1 MAWRFSRGRRRRG
14 GGLASS
20 IAGFA
25 AGAGLIYLLD
35 PRRGAGRR
43 SQVAQRA
50 GRVLREVEQTV
61 EAGAREL
68 RHRARGLAHEAAAR
82 VERDLASDDVIV
94 ERVRAKLGR
103 LSAHPSAIR
112 VVSHGGRVELSGPIF
127 SAERSQVLRGVRI
140 VRGVRGVEDRLE
152 PHDDAAGVPALQ
164 GAGPMPAPRPAPLQR
179 HWAPRTRLLAGVAG
193 TFLVC
198 RALFG
203 KGLGRIPAGVA
214 GAALLGK
221 VMGGAQAVPR
231 EARRTARAASDAAN
245 RERERRSAGEAHAG
259 AWHPE
264 GETGGL
270 GKPGGTPGKPA

>member
-1 MAWRFSRGRRRRG
+1 M
-14 GGLASS
+14 
-20 IAGFA
+20 
-25 AGAGLIYLLD
+25 
-35 PRRGAGRR
+35 
-43 SQVAQRA
+43 
-50 GRVLREVEQTV
+50 
-61 EAGAREL
+61 EAGARDL

-112 VVSHGGRVELSGPIF
+112 VASRGGRVELSGPIF

-140 VRGVRGVEDRLE
+140 VRGVRSVEDHLE
-152 PHDDAAGVPALQ
+152 PHEDATGVPALQ
-164 GAGPMPAPRPAPLQR
+164 GAGPMPGPRPDPLQR
-179 HWAPRTRLLAGVAG
+179 HWAPGTRLLAGVAG
-193 TFLVC
+193 ALLIG

-221 VMGGAQAVPR
+221 VMGDSQAVPR
-231 EARRTARAASDAAN
+231 EARRMARAASDVAH

-264 GETGGL
+264 GETEGMGEGG
-270 GKPGGTPGKPA
+270 GEPGKPA